1 MNPASQVPPGER
13 DPSLPPGLPFV
24 AVAVIVLGTLMYVLF
39 PGHGPIQGHVN
50 APAPPPAADGG
61 KPG

>member
-1 MNPASQVPPGER
+1 MSPSSQVRPGER
-13 DPSLPPGLPFV
+13 DPSMPPGLPV
-24 AVAVIVLGTLMYVLF
+24 IAVAAIVLVTLMYVLF

-50 APAPPPAADGG
+50 APVPAASD